1 MNLAIFSSLP
11 IILMSIS
18 LFFNKKQN
26 SGKMVGGNISLPK
39 SFWLS
44 FTIGTWFFLP
54 FTFYGMDVESGIMN
68 VIHFH
73 LLSFWIRGV
82 LELFMIYKWFNWSPR
97 YGISHDLFHLI
108 GLITIVYL
116 YWPDQITIATLLVL
130 FFSGLLIVSTI
141 FETVFAILFFRIR
154 GEEKHKIYFADDSQ
168 EWKFVNS
175 LTTIAN
181 YICYGYLFFLGFL
194 TFELAV

>member
-73 LLSFWIRGV
+73 LLSFWTRGV

-116 YWPDQITIATLLVL
+116 YWPDQITRATLLVL